1 MKSSFYYFSFSCFA
15 QSVADPRLRVS
26 VLPNLAL
33 STTWQTINFNGFE
46 SLDIN
51 TFGID
56 PISGLRIFTYNSTTQ
71 TFNYYGKYDSNFFTS
86 FQFTTTTTLLTVL
99 LYKCDF

>member
-1 MKSSFYYFSFSCFA
+1 MKSSFIYFLVSFSCA

-33 STTWQTINFNGFE
+33 STTWQTINFNGSE

-56 PISGLRIFTYNSTTQ
+56 PISGLRIFY
-71 TFNYYGKYDSNFFTS
+71 
-86 FQFTTTTTLLTVL
+86 L
-99 LYKCDF
+99 

>member
-1 MKSSFYYFSFSCFA
+1 MKSSFIILVSFSCFA

-56 PISGLRIFTYNSTTQ
+56 PISGLKFLLIILLLKLSTTMVNMIV
-71 TFNYYGKYDSNFFTS
+71 TF
-86 FQFTTTTTLLTVL
+86 LLLFNLPLQL
-99 LYKCDF
+99 LC